1 RLAAAI
7 AAVARAHRD
16 LTFVYPVHLN
26 PAVREAVTPELSGEP
41 NVRLLDPLDYLAMVA
56 LLDRSVLVITD
67 SGGIQEEG
75 PALDRPAAARR
86 NVTGRRE
93 GVGGVLRLPGIDPA
107 EVEAG
112 LLALLGDEAELARM
126 RAAPNPHGD
135 GRASERIAQ
144 AVAWRFGLAERPAD
158 WRAEA
163 RAGRPPARRRAS
175 GARGAPLGTRPSTSS
190 ASPGRCRAAPPRCGG
205 AAPR

>member
-1 RLAAAI
+1 MHRRENLPVMRRLAAAI

-41 NVRLLDPLDYLAMVA
+41 NVRPLDPLGYLAMGA
-56 LLDRSVLVITD
+56 LLAPSVLVFCD
-67 SGGIQEEG
+67 SGGFQEESA
-75 PALDRPAAARR
+75 ALGRPVAVLR
-86 NVTGRRE
+86 NVTERPE
-93 GVGGVLRLPGIDPA
+93 GLGGVLRLLGNDPA

-126 RAAPNPHGD
+126 RAAPNPYGD

-144 AVAWRFGLAERPAD
+144 AVAWRFGL
-158 WRAEA
+158 
-163 RAGRPPARRRAS
+163 
-175 GARGAPLGTRPSTSS
+175 
-190 ASPGRCRAAPPRCGG
+190 
-205 AAPR
+205 